1 MKCFSWS
8 FLMKKKK
15 NVSTGKSL
23 FIQIER
29 SLSYTCVCFLCA
41 EYEIRSNYW
50 RKKRNTLA
58 TSIIQTNYDEDIYYF
73 FLEIISM
80 YWAYGKFTVYKQK
93 LYKCIIFF
101 LFHEFDEF
109 DFPWFYELFYFLLMR
124 NKYIEFISISW
135 TFIIE
140 SRIDNVSFNF
150 FSLLLYYY
158 YYSNII
164 LLTFHL

>member
-1 MKCFSWS
+1 MKYFSWS

-73 FLEIISM
+73 FLDVISM

-93 LYKCIIFF
+93 LYKEMYYLFPFSWIHSMHLTFLDFMNYFIFF
-101 LFHEFDEF
+101 CCG
-109 DFPWFYELFYFLLMR
+109 
-124 NKYIEFISISW
+124 I
-135 TFIIE
+135 
-140 SRIDNVSFNF
+140 
-150 FSLLLYYY
+150 
-158 YYSNII
+158 NI
-164 LLTFHL
+164 